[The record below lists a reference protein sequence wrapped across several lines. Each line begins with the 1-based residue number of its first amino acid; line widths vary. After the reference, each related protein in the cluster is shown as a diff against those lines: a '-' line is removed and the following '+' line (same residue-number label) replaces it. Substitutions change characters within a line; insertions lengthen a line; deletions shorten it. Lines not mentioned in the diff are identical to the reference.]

1 MNNDDAA
8 LATADKIF
16 TNIVARV
23 SYVVIWGCLLMRVVS
38 LAICVSQFTPK
49 SNGIESCTKREK
61 NKGEKN
67 RFTSSSLSSLLLE
80 LTPLDSLS
88 SCFSGVLGQVLF
100 NGNHLHLIVESISDC
115 ICGKEYSGQNSDT
128 GDKEK
133 RFNQ

>member
-49 SNGIESCTKREK
+49 SNGIESCAKREK
-61 NKGEKN
+61 NKGEKKSLHVVVVVVVATRAN
-67 RFTSSSLSSLLLE
+67 TTRLIVIVLQWCFGSSL
-80 LTPLDSLS
+80 
-88 SCFSGVLGQVLF
+88 F
-100 NGNHLHLIVESISDC
+100 
-115 ICGKEYSGQNSDT
+115 
-128 GDKEK
+128 
-133 RFNQ
+133 